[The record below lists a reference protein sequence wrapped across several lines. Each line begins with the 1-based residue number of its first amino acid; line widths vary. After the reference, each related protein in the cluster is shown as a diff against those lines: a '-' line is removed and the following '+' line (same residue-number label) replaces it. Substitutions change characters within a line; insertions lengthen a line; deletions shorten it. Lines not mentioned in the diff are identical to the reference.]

1 MDLPPRAIRYMPRD
15 LRIPRPRLFVA
26 IATESS
32 AAILAIA
39 HWMANRA
46 MIAAVGEITG
56 HLMRIATDGE
66 VTTG

>member
-15 LRIPRPRLFVA
+15 LWIPRIRLIM

-39 HWMANRA
+39 YWMANRA
-46 MIAAVGEITG
+46 MVAAVGEIT
-56 HLMRIATDGE
+56 
-66 VTTG
+66 